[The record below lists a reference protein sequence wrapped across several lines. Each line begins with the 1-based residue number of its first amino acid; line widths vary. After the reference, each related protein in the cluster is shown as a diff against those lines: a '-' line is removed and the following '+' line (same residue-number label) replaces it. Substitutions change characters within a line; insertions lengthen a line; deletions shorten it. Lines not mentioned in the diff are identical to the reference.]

1 MAIIVHQT
9 DDGIAAV
16 VGFSGSLT
24 FANWPEFKNK
34 CLLDRVYSPKL
45 LVDFRNL
52 DEINMAGLSMVLLL
66 LRRLPK
72 DAGPVTL
79 LACNERI
86 RDFLNCVE
94 CERWFNIPKGCERG
108 HNASCRQRCCEPL
121 VKRFQEKTPPTI
133 NLNDMELK

>member
-1 MAIIVHQT
+1 MAITVHQT
-9 DDGIAAV
+9 DDGMTAV

-24 FANWPEFKNK
+24 FADWPEFKNK

-52 DEINMAGLSMVLLL
+52 NEINMAGLSMVLLL
-66 LRRLPK
+66 HKRLPK
-72 DAGPVTL
+72 DTGQVTL

-94 CERWFNIPKGCERG
+94 CERWFSIPKGCERG
-108 HNASCRQRCCEPL
+108 HNATCRQQCCEPL
-121 VKRFQEKTPPTI
+121 VKGVQGKTPPVI
-133 NLNDMELK
+133 NLRDMELK